1 MDRVNTPNQLLINT
15 QTISE
20 LNLFIV
26 YSINNSSS
34 ITYLSKRTLKMFK
47 SRTAIG
53 VLFFQ
58 KDFIVYDY

>member
-34 ITYLSKRTLKMFK
+34 ITYLSKRTLNMFK

>member
-1 MDRVNTPNQLLINT
+1 M
-15 QTISE
+15 
-20 LNLFIV
+20 FIV

-34 ITYLSKRTLKMFK
+34 ITYLSKRTLNMFK